1 MDTCTPTQ
9 LHHLFVYA
17 VLVTFCVLGT
27 LATLIAGFR
36 SWRIGAAYLR
46 ECSNDEALCWAELR
60 ELRDRNVADEKRL
73 REAMASYYATTT
85 NDSMGDTK

>member
-36 SWRIGAAYLR
+36 SWRIGAALLR
-46 ECSNDEALCWAELR
+46 ECSGDTATAYAERR
-60 ELRDRNVADEKRL
+60 ELHGRNVADEKRL
-73 REAMASYYATTT
+73 REAMASYYGMNTGE
-85 NDSMGDTK
+85 DK